1 MASAGQR
8 PVGQSRLLL
17 CSSFL
22 LGFSLVMGKGL
33 LLSEG
38 LCCAVGYWI
47 LVYWVPADP
56 WILAGLDIFSGAGS
70 SWVIVVWCGF
80 DSLTGLNTNLEPGF
94 AVLFFVKGDIYI
106 YFFK

>member
-1 MASAGQR
+1 
-8 PVGQSRLLL
+8 
-17 CSSFL
+17 
-22 LGFSLVMGKGL
+22 MGKGL

-47 LVYWVPADP
+47 LVCRVPADP

-80 DSLTGLNTNLEPGF
+80 DSLTGLNTNLEPGS
-94 AVLFFVKGDIYI
+94 AVLFFLSREIYI
-106 YFFK
+106 YIYIYIYI

>member
-1 MASAGQR
+1 
-8 PVGQSRLLL
+8 
-17 CSSFL
+17 
-22 LGFSLVMGKGL
+22 MGKGL

-106 YFFK
+106 YIFK